1 LVLTNFAGI
10 QCVKLTVGEWVE
22 IPHFSLTWLVAVNT
36 VLALYDAACDDDK
49 GKGRARLSGG
59 YRGGLEAHVPRE
71 GRG

>member
-1 LVLTNFAGI
+1 MRLHDFQDGDLCQGASV
-10 QCVKLTVGEWVE
+10 
-22 IPHFSLTWLVAVNT
+22 TWLVAVNT